1 MGEEDVIHIYNGI
14 LLGHKKDEILPF
26 AATWMELEGIML
38 SEIRQRKTNIVWY
51 HLHVESKKYNK
62 SVNKTNKQTKSRL
75 TDIENKLVVT
85 SGERER
91 GRGNI
96 GVGGKKGLFWD
107 YMKCETPKL

>member
-1 MGEEDVIHIYNGI
+1 M
-14 LLGHKKDEILPF
+14 
-26 AATWMELEGIML
+26 
-38 SEIRQRKTNIVWY
+38 
-51 HLHVESKKYNK
+51 
-62 SVNKTNKQTKSRL
+62 NKTNKQTKSRL